1 MYQKKSV
8 IHKLLM
14 SVLIN
19 NKLVLIPNKLGETAT
34 RRSKAATTNPLFDW
48 VFVQSANFCVWKCTW
63 HGTLRSLFSVGNNK
77 SSYWRS
83 LQTVWL
89 VFGDFLFINCE
100 RGLTILPNLGS
111 ILAFNK
117 ILVQHSSNVKITA
130 LSHVWDLRLF

>member
-48 VFVQSANFCVWKCTW
+48 VFVQSANFSVFENVLDM
-63 HGTLRSLFSVGNNK
+63 GSLGVFSRWLMTNQATGGVCKLFDWYLGI
-77 SSYWRS
+77 SY
-83 LQTVWL
+83 L
-89 VFGDFLFINCE
+89 
-100 RGLTILPNLGS
+100 S
-111 ILAFNK
+111 I
-117 ILVQHSSNVKITA
+117 VKE
-130 LSHVWDLRLF
+130 S